1 MDRYIFESL
10 IVLSAQMYNM
20 TIQIGHG
27 LPIEDNNTDANMCYV
42 PIKLD

>member
-10 IVLSAQMYNM
+10 IVLSAKMYNM

-27 LPIEDNNTDANMCYV
+27 LPIEDNNTDAYV
-42 PIKLD
+42 LCSH